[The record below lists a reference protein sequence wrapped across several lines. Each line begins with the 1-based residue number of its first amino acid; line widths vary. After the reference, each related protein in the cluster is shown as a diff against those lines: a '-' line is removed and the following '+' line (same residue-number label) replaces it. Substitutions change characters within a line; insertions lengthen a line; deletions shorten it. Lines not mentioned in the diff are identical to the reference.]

1 MALTFADV
9 LKKKEQRAEQA
20 DRLEIEWFSLKNNN
34 PARVVFLQELDP
46 DAPNFDS
53 AKGGAVYLVEHA
65 NPEKF
70 TRKAKCTMETKGR
83 CVGCELNEEFP
94 GDGWWAKTNFY
105 VQVFDAKDQKVKV
118 LSRPAP
124 GGFFD
129 TLTDWARDENEGNV
143 TGVTFKISKGSSQ
156 SAPWTLTTTKNEL
169 EVPDGLVLQ
178 DLSKLG
184 LEIDVEKQR
193 NFYLPDGLPSKEKS
207 EKKPEETESTE
218 ALDW

>member
-1 MALTFADV
+1 MSLSFKDV

-20 DRLEIEWFSLKNNN
+20 DRLEIDWFSLKNNN
-34 PARVVFLQELDP
+34 PARIQFLQELDP

-53 AKGGAVYLVEHA
+53 AKGSAVFLVEHN
-65 NPEKF
+65 NPDKF

-94 GDGWWAKTNFY
+94 GEGWWQKTNFY
-105 VQVFDAKDQKVKV
+105 VQVFDAKSEKVQV

-129 TLTDWARDENEGNV
+129 QVVEWAAEENEGNV
-143 TGVTFKISKGSSQ
+143 TGVTFKVSKGASQ
-156 SAPWTLTTTKNEL
+156 NAPWTVQTTKNEL
-169 EVPDGLVLQ
+169 ELPEGLVIQ

-184 LEIDVEKQR
+184 LEVEVDKQR
-193 NFYLPDGLPSKEKS
+193 KFYLPDGELPKEKS
-207 EKKPEETESTE
+207 EKKEDTGGSE